1 MGIQVT
7 PEENI
12 VFIVTNGDDT
22 SIQHWEINIDQE
34 NIGTNLQHLDTN
46 NYRKNE
52 LEGKILGTFF
62 SKYKNK
68 PREWIL

>member
-52 LEGKILGTFF
+52 LVCVCLSFL
-62 SKYKNK
+62 K
-68 PREWIL
+68 PKKCIN